1 MTHQE
6 INTPLFWLQEAGFSA
21 YFVGN
26 QVRSRLLELNTD
38 PHDVD
43 VATDA
48 TPQDVVRMLRH
59 HNIIPGTVD
68 EKFGVVAFRFND
80 VLYEIT
86 TFRRDIYS
94 ADMAHIKRYPEVVQF
109 VQVAAQDA
117 PRRDLTINAIYL
129 NPKTGKYLDYV
140 GGMADIKKK
149 IIRVVGDPALRFQE
163 DPLRILRAVRF
174 KHELGFKYDP
184 KTLSALKQYGFLIK
198 NLSPGVVK
206 KEYLKIQALP
216 QYQAAK
222 LELQKLGLVL
232 KV

>member
-1 MTHQE
+1 MSSQE

-26 QVRSRLLELNTD
+26 QVRNRLLNIESD
-38 PHDVD
+38 FKDID
-43 VATDA
+43 IATNA
-48 TPQDVVRMLRH
+48 TPQDVARMLRN
-59 HNIIPGTVD
+59 HNIIPGTID
-68 EKFGVVAFRFND
+68 EKFGVVAFRFNEN
-80 VLYEIT
+80 LYEIA

-94 ADMAHIKRYPEVVQF
+94 KDSAHVKRYPERVQF
-109 VQVAAQDA
+109 VSVAAEDA

-140 GGMADIKKK
+140 DGMKDIKNKV
-149 IIRVVGDPALRFQE
+149 IRVIGDPATRFQE

-184 KTLSALKQYGFLIK
+184 KTLLALKKYGFLVK
-198 NLSPGVVK
+198 KLSPGVLK
-206 KEYLKIQALP
+206 KEYLKIQDLP
-216 QYQAAK
+216 EYHKAK

-232 KV
+232 RA